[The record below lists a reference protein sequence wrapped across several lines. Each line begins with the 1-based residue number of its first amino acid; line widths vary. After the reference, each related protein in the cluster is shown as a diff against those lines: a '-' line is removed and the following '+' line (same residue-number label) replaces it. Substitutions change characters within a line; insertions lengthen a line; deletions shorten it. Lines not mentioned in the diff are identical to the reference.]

1 MSARPSLSIALATYN
16 GERFIGAQLDS
27 IARQTRLPDELV
39 IFDDASTD
47 ATVSVVQDFA
57 QRAPFPVRLQV
68 NPERLGSIR
77 NFEAAI
83 RACSGEIIFLCDQ
96 DDIWYPDKIARI
108 EECFVHDTEVG
119 AVFTDADVVDQDLN
133 PLRLRLWEE
142 IRFSSQEQAR
152 VAASD
157 ATTVLLKHPVASG
170 ATMAFRSTYRDL
182 VLPMP
187 NVWVHDAWISLLIG
201 AVSHLAA
208 LPTPLIAYRQHSTN
222 QIGALRRKKNRN
234 QSLAEIYGQRAL
246 FYELARTRLQEFAD
260 RFPDTRQQIRRLD
273 EKLAFLRVRAALPNA
288 RWRRLPYALRELAAL
303 SYHHY
308 AMGLE
313 SFGSDLLH
321 AEGVVSPNKSI
332 LTKREVSIQEVP
344 AVPAGSD
351 PTFYAGK
358 LTERIAEPV
367 VENPDAH
374 KDTGSRALIN
384 PKLSIC
390 IGTYNRAKF
399 IGETLDSML
408 VQLEPGVEIV
418 IVDNASSD
426 NTSEV
431 MAQYSSCHPE
441 IHYFRKPENTG
452 FDRNYDEAV
461 KYARGEYCW
470 LMSDDDLLCPGA
482 IAKVLSVLGGED
494 DLIVVNSE
502 VRNADLSVVLENR
515 LMKLDIDRVY
525 READHENF
533 FARTAKH
540 LSFVGCLVIRRTYW
554 LSKNASSYYGTG
566 FIHVGVIFQSPPV
579 VNVRVMAEPSVI
591 IRLGNAT
598 WSSVRFEI
606 WMLWW
611 PNLIWSFPDFSD
623 MAKRKVCPREPW
635 RRWDILLKHRALGVY
650 TRAEF
655 NKVWPTG
662 SGGVARTAA
671 YLLSVFPESSANF
684 LAMLYLS
691 LLGKNKARV
700 LHDLLHSPHAGV
712 LSRSLARIM
721 GNKISS

>member
-1 MSARPSLSIALATYN
+1 MSARLSLSIALATYN
-16 GERFIGAQLDS
+16 GERFVGAQLDS

-47 ATVSVVQDFA
+47 TTVSIVRDFA
-57 QRAPFPVRLQV
+57 QHAPFPVRLQV
-68 NPERLGSIR
+68 NPERLGSTL

-83 RACSGEIIFLCDQ
+83 HACGGEIIFLCDQ
-96 DDIWYPDKIARI
+96 DDIWYPDKIACI
-108 EECFVHDTEVG
+108 EEQFVRNPETG

-133 PLRLRLWEE
+133 PLRLRLWKE
-142 IRFSSQEQAR
+142 IRFSSQEQALI
-152 VAASD
+152 AARD
-157 ATTVLLKHPVASG
+157 ATTALLKHPVATG
-170 ATMAFRSTYRDL
+170 ATMAFRSAYRDL
-182 VLPMP
+182 VLPIP

-201 AVSHLAA
+201 AVSHLTA
-208 LPTPLIAYRQHSTN
+208 LPTPLIAYRQHSAN

-234 QSLAEIYGQRAL
+234 KSLAEIHGKKLL
-246 FYELARTRLQEFAD
+246 FYGLARTRLLEFAD
-260 RFPDTRQQIRRLD
+260 CFPDTGQQIRHLD
-273 EKLAFLRVRAALPNA
+273 EKLAFLRARVALPTA
-288 RWRRLPYALRELAAL
+288 RWRRLPHALREFAAL
-303 SYHHY
+303 RYYHY

-321 AEGVVSPNKSI
+321 AEEVSPNKSI
-332 LTKREVSIQEVP
+332 LTKWEVGIQEVP
-344 AVPAGSD
+344 AVLAEID
-351 PTFYAGK
+351 PTFDVGMLA
-358 LTERIAEPV
+358 ERIAEPV

-374 KDTGSRALIN
+374 KDTRDRALIN

-408 VQLEPGVEIV
+408 VQLESGVEIV

-431 MAQYSSCHPE
+431 MVQYSSRHPE
-441 IHYFRKPENTG
+441 IHYFRKSENTG

-461 KYARGEYCW
+461 KYAKGEYCW
-470 LMSDDDLLCPGA
+470 LMSDDDLICPGA

-502 VRNADLSVVLENR
+502 ARNADLSVVLESR
-515 LMKLDIDRVY
+515 LMKLDSDRVY

-533 FARTAKH
+533 FARTAKY

-554 LSKNASSYYGTG
+554 LSKSASSYYGTG
-566 FIHVGVIFQSPPV
+566 FIHVGVIFQSPPI

-591 IRLGNAT
+591 IRLGNST
-598 WSSVRFEI
+598 WNSVRFEV
-606 WMLWW
+606 WMLEW
-611 PNLIWSFPDFSD
+611 PKLIWSFPDFSD
-623 MAKRKVCPREPW
+623 TAKRKISPREPW
-635 RRWDILLKHRALGVY
+635 RRWGVLLKHRALGVY
-650 TRAEF
+650 TRNEF
-655 NKVWPTG
+655 SKVWPAS

-671 YLLSVFPESSANF
+671 YLLSIFPESAANF
-684 LAMLYLS
+684 LVMLHLS

-712 LSRSLARIM
+712 LSRSLARVM
-721 GNKISS
+721 GKKVNS